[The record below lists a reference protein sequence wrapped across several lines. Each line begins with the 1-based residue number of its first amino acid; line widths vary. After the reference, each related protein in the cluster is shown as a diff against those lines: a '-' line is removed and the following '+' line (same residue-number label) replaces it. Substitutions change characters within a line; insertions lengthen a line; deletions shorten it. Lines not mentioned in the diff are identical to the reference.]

1 MKQITTKQFVGWCCG
16 DKEAAASI
24 LGVSQSKIDE
34 MIEYD
39 QVLDAYSNRLVNYL
53 MEQYQPSS
61 KEDALRIAL
70 HRADSKISKVYQTIG
85 SLEPIMDF

>member
-1 MKQITTKQFVGWCCG
+1 MRQITTKQFIGWCCG

>member
-1 MKQITTKQFVGWCCG
+1 MKQITAKQFIRWCKG
-16 DKEAAASI
+16 DKDAAASI

-39 QVLDAYSNRLVNYL
+39 QVLDSYSNRLVNYL

-61 KEDALRIAL
+61 KEDVLRIAL
-70 HRADSKISKVYQTIG
+70 HRADSKLVRVYQMVT
-85 SLEPIMDF
+85 SLDPIIDL

>member
-85 SLEPIMDF
+85 TLEPIMDF